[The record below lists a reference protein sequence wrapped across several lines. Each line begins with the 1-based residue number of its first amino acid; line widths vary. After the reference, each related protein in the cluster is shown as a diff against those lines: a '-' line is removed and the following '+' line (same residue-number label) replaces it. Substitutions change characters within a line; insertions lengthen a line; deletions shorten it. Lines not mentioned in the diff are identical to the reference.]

1 MGTIEDI
8 LVIAALG
15 SLVLSAEGIYEE
27 CEAYR
32 FEGAEV
38 SFVDVC
44 SNYYVGTAELI
55 DETNELLYLDFKGIG
70 TFELICTVEPAAA
83 AATV

>member
-1 MGTIEDI
+1 MGTLGEI
-8 LVIAALG
+8 LAVAALG
-15 SLVLSAEGIYEE
+15 SLVLSAEGMYEE

-32 FEGAEV
+32 FDGAEV

-44 SNYYVGTAELI
+44 SNCCVGTAELI

-70 TFELICTVEPAAA
+70 AFELICAVEPAAA
-83 AATV
+83 TV